1 MTVTYDDAR
10 YTYDNAFLTYDGVY
24 VVPTLT
30 GSQFAGSGTLT
41 RGLVALSRKLTGTL
55 AAGTGGISLTLVRG
69 RLLTGVQ
76 AAGTGSLTRIAAHP
90 RLLQGVQLAGIGTLT
105 RSAGIFTRK
114 LTGLQP
120 YATGFLGVLFRW
132 FSYQV
137 PEDSQGT
144 RPEQHV
150 VTQTGHDRDHE
161 YRFSST
167 GLTRR
172 TDTIQ

>member
-1 MTVTYDDAR
+1 MTVTYDDSR

-30 GSQFAGSGTLT
+30 GLQFAGSGRLT
-41 RGLVALSRKLTGTL
+41 RGLVALSRTLTGTL
-55 AAGTGGISLTLVRG
+55 PAGTGTLTRFLVPG

-76 AAGTGSLTRIAAHP
+76 GAGTGTLTRIAAHP
-90 RLLQGVQLAGIGTLT
+90 RFLQGVQLAGIGTLT
-105 RSAGIFTRK
+105 RSAGVFTR
-114 LTGLQP
+114 TVRGVQP
-120 YATGFLGVLFRW
+120 YARGIVSTVFRW

-172 TDTIQ
+172 TDKLQ

>member
-1 MTVTYDDAR
+1 MTVTYADSR
-10 YTYDNAFLTYDGVY
+10 YTYADAFLTYDGTY

-41 RGLVALSRKLTGTL
+41 RGLVALSRTLTGTL
-55 AAGTGGISLTLVRG
+55 PAGTGALTLTLVRG
-69 RLLTGVQ
+69 RILTGIQ
-76 AAGTGSLTRIAAHP
+76 AAGTGTLTRIAAHP
-90 RLLQGVQLAGIGTLT
+90 RFLQGVQLAGTGTLT
-105 RSAGIFTRK
+105 RSSAAFRRTVQGV
-114 LTGLQP
+114 QP
-120 YATGFLGVLFRW
+120 YATGILSLVFRW

-172 TDTIQ
+172 TDKLQ